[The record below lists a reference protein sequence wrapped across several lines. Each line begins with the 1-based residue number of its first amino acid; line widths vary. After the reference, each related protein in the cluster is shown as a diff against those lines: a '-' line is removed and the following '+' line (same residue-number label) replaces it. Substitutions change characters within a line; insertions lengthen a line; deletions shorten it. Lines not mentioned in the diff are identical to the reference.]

1 MNLLATEVLYGNFD
15 SISKKMS
22 WSKVFENVSSLSKA
36 NVRGLQS
43 YRFQKINDIT
53 GRHLVY

>member
-22 WSKVFENVSSLSKA
+22 LSKVFENVGSLSKT
-36 NVRGLQS
+36 NIRGLQS
-43 YRFQKINDIT
+43 YCFQKINDIT